1 MIGLTK
7 AFHLRVRRCYFFP
20 STKYRGP
27 GRCLGYCFNTSIDGC
42 DQKVGLSGVY
52 SHFSQ
57 LVLSRKTCSE
67 GHFVTPTAF
76 LSQAR
81 STKEVHRNAQ

>member
-1 MIGLTK
+1 MVGLTK

-27 GRCLGYCFNTSIDGC
+27 GRCLVYCFKGSPDGGPG
-42 DQKVGLSGVY
+42 KVALFGDSPN
-52 SHFSQ
+52 FSQ

-67 GHFVTPTAF
+67 GHFVTPADF
-76 LSQAR
+76 FS
-81 STKEVHRNAQ
+81 